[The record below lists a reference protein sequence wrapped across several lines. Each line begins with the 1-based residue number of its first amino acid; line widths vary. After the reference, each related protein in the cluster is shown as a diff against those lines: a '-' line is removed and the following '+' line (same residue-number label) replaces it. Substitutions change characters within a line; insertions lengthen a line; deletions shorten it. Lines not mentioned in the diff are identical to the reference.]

1 VSAFPLTLRNG
12 TAVSWDSLPC
22 LELDRWR
29 TWILETC
36 SRLASPDIAPDAAP
50 IRRTGASEPPLSV
63 RRGAPW
69 SGLDGRIVAL
79 WAWPESEGF
88 RLYALLAVDS
98 QQALQIACARLPSQ
112 ARAYA
117 SLTPQLPEVHYF
129 ERELHELHG
138 IRPDGHPWLKA
149 LRQIEGIPFFQIEG
163 DSIHEVAVGPVHAGV
178 IEPGHFRFQCH
189 GERVHH
195 LEIQLG
201 YQHRGVEGQIPTATP
216 RQQMILAE
224 SIAGDT
230 VIGHGW
236 AYSRVME
243 GLSGHDISPQV
254 ERVRALALELE
265 RLANHVGDL
274 GALATDVGFLPAS
287 AYFGR
292 LRGEFL
298 NLLLK
303 LSGNRYGRG
312 LLVPGGL
319 NRAFGLAQIE
329 SLQNRLAIIHQ
340 QVESTADLLFS
351 SSSVMTRFEYCG
363 PVSSESAQ
371 ALGLVG
377 PVARACHLAR
387 DVRAHHPWGVYST
400 LPFTIQISRGGDVL
414 ARARVRWLEVQQ
426 SFKLVAELLE
436 SPGLAVVRS
445 DALKSLQP
453 SEFCVSMVEGWRGE
467 TVHIAATDEQANLCH
482 FKIVDP
488 SFHNWM
494 GLTMALR
501 GCQISDFP
509 LNNKSFNLSYAGH
522 DL

>member
-1 VSAFPLTLRNG
+1 MSASPLTLQNG
-12 TAVSWDSLPC
+12 AAVSWDSLPC

-36 SRLASPDIAPDAAP
+36 APPASSDIAPDAAP
-50 IRRTGASEPPLSV
+50 VKRTAAPDTLPPN
-63 RRGAPW
+63 RRGAP
-69 SGLDGRIVAL
+69 SLGRGGRMVAL
-79 WAWPESEGF
+79 WAWPDSEGF
-88 RLYALLAVDS
+88 RMYALLAIDS
-98 QQALQIACARLPSQ
+98 RQTLQIACARLPSQ
-112 ARAYA
+112 PRAYP
-117 SLTPQLPEVHYF
+117 SLTPQLPEAHYF

-138 IRPDGHPWLKA
+138 IRPEGHPWLKP

-163 DSIHEVAVGPVHAGV
+163 ESIHEVAVGPVHAGV

-201 YQHRGVEGQIPTATP
+201 YQHRGVESQIVAASPG
-216 RQQMILAE
+216 RQMILAE

-236 AYSRVME
+236 AYSRVLE
-243 GLSGHDISPQV
+243 GLAGRDVSPQS

-274 GALATDVGFLPAS
+274 GALATDVGYLPAS

-298 NLLLK
+298 NLLLE

-319 NRAFGLAQIE
+319 NRPFGMAPFE
-329 SLQNRLAIIHQ
+329 SWQNRLAVIHR

-363 PVSSESAQ
+363 PVSSEAAR

-377 PVARACHLAR
+377 PAARACHLAR
-387 DVRAHHPWGVYST
+387 DVRAHHPWGIYRA
-400 LPFTIQISRGGDVL
+400 LPFTPQISRGGDVL
-414 ARARVRWLEVQQ
+414 ARAQVRWLEIQQ
-426 SFKLVAELLE
+426 SFNLVAQLLE
-436 SPGLAVVRS
+436 SPELAAVRT
-445 DALKSLQP
+445 DPLKWLQP
-453 SEFCVSMVEGWRGE
+453 SAFCVSMVESWRGE
-467 TVHIAATDEQANLCH
+467 TIHIAATDEQANLRH